1 MNPNS
6 KQNKRTKRTNQNS
19 NPNPQVQSVQLVPQT
34 RPLPRRRQNVDIS
47 KLESAIHDSAIALL
61 SAKDLLLPRAM
72 PTHVSRISTH
82 LTVPINDCQAVQV
95 QVRPDDLYSP
105 IWVSRQIESGAP
117 VVYTHAAGTYYSKTF
132 DDEHFS
138 FQTNV
143 NSEVVFRDFYSPSNV
158 QLLVNDNPDYGQ
170 VLAVDVYTLDGN
182 KEFNAGVRSAQTFLG
197 PVSAVALA
205 FTFFHGAN
213 ITTATA
219 GNLYLTGYDSKGN
232 IVSNQVFAKNT
243 GTGSTDIIY
252 GLTNAA
258 GAVGESFTFRYIPVS
273 QSVNTVT
280 SIAVTSS
287 TITINGYVT
296 TLEKFKPISNN
307 QQSYWDNYLN
317 AALKWSFTS
326 CSLVLTNTAASI
338 TNGGTVASAL
348 FPSGSVIG
356 QFPAATIDAISSL
369 PYNNYN
375 GQLRE
380 GAHVS
385 YLADDISQYFFRAK
399 TDSFDCPIPVVAAIA
414 QQGTTDNI
422 LSMQLQVFCTF
433 EIITSDL
440 TRVLL
445 ISPGHTALFEAM
457 IRSILVLSSRGGAF
471 NLAGCNPDHVKR
483 MWNIAKQVAKDPNV
497 RSHAANALKS
507 MGQAAMKAAPLMLSL
522 M

>member
-6 KQNKRTKRTNQNS
+6 KTNSRSKQVKQNQK
-19 NPNPQVQSVQLVPQT
+19 PMVVPVVPAT
-34 RPLPRRRQNVDIS
+34 PSRRRQNPDFS
-47 KLESAIHDSAIALL
+47 KVESAIHDSAIALL

-105 IWVSRQIESGAP
+105 VWVSRQIESGSP
-117 VVYTHAAGTYYSKTF
+117 VVYTCAAGSYYLKTF
-132 DDEHFS
+132 DDEHLP

-143 NSEVVFRDFYSPSNV
+143 NSEIVFRDFYSPSNV

-182 KEFNAGVRSAQTFLG
+182 REFNAGVRSAQSFLG
-197 PVSAVALA
+197 PVSA
-205 FTFFHGAN
+205 FSITITFVHASN
-213 ITTATA
+213 ITTSTA
-219 GNLYLTGYDSKGN
+219 GNLYLTGYDSKGV
-232 IVSNQVFAKNT
+232 IVSNQLFGKTAGAT
-243 GTGSTDIIY
+243 SPEIIY

-258 GAVGESFTFRYIPVS
+258 GAVGESFTFRYIPTS
-273 QSVNTVT
+273 QSVNSVIQIVMST
-280 SIAVTSS
+280 S

-296 TLEKFKPISNN
+296 TLEKYKPISAN
-307 QQSYWDNYLN
+307 QQSYWDNYLDS
-317 AALKWSFTS
+317 ALKWSFTS
-326 CSLVLTNTAASI
+326 CSVVLTNTAASI

-348 FPSGSVIG
+348 FPSGSTIG

-399 TDSFDCPIPVVAAIA
+399 TDPFDCPIPVVAAIA

-457 IRSILVLSSRGGAF
+457 VRSILVLSSRGGSF
-471 NLAGCNPDHVKR
+471 NLAGCNPDHLKR

-497 RSHAANALKS
+497 RSHATTALKS
-507 MGQAAMKAAPLMLSL
+507 MGQAALKAAPLMLSL